1 MEPEERPD
9 RATTRYDRQTAL
21 IVVDVQN
28 DFADPAGGLSVAGGA
43 EVVPVVNR
51 EVARAR
57 AEGALVVYTQD
68 WHPES
73 TPHFAKDGG
82 IWPVHCV
89 AGSWGAELHPSLIV
103 DGPVVRKGTNGED
116 GYSGFTMRD
125 PTTGVEVPTALE
137 ALLEA
142 QGIRRVVVA
151 GLATDYCVRATALDA
166 IRLGHP
172 TSVLTGAIR
181 AVDLAAGDGDRALAE
196 MAAAGVQILE
206 EGDR

>member
-1 MEPEERPD
+1 VDPEDRSDRP
-9 RATTRYDRQTAL
+9 AGRYDRSTAL

-57 AEGALVVYTQD
+57 ADGALVVYTQD

-73 TPHFAKDGG
+73 TAHFAKDGG

-103 DGPVVRKGTNGED
+103 DGPVVRKGANGED

-125 PTTGVEVPTALE
+125 PISGVETPTALE
-137 ALLEA
+137 ALLDA
-142 QGIRRVVVA
+142 QGIRRVVVV
-151 GLATDYCVRATALDA
+151 GLATDYCVKATALDA
-166 IRLGHP
+166 VRLGHP
-172 TSVLTGAIR
+172 TSVLAGAIR

-196 MAAAGVQILE
+196 MTAAGIQILQE
-206 EGDR
+206 AER